1 MENKYFT
8 PDIEDIC
15 VGYECEICPHLGYK
29 DEWIPV
35 TGKCEEIPG
44 NGVKDC
50 NLDELTYD
58 CLVDGYIGIRVPY
71 LTKEQI
77 EAEGWKHTGGKLIS
91 GANQYYEKKEKYS
104 PVIIYSTDN
113 RKIKIEDSEGNTLL
127 ETVECKDI
135 NTFRKIIKLLG
146 I

>member
-8 PDIEDIC
+8 PDIEDFHI
-15 VGYECEICPHLGYK
+15 GYELQLYNLTEKLWENVVLGKEIMYRFCYDPK
-29 DEWIPV
+29 EKKTSDEFV
-35 TGKCEEIPG
+35 
-44 NGVKDC
+44 
-50 NLDELTYD
+50 
-58 CLVDGYIGIRVPY
+58 RVPC

-91 GANQYYEKKEKYS
+91 GANQLYEKKEKYS
-104 PVIIYSTDN
+104 PVIIYSTDS

-146 I
+146 ICH

>member
-1 MENKYFT
+1 MKNNKYFT
-8 PDIEDIC
+8 PDIEDIH
-15 VGYECEICPHLGYK
+15 VGYELEWKCLTRKQDWEKTVCDVDLMSIIYDQFEHA
-29 DEWIPV
+29 DE
-35 TGKCEEIPG
+35 EEPF
-44 NGVKDC
+44 
-50 NLDELTYD
+50 EEQF
-58 CLVDGYIGIRVPY
+58 RVPY

-91 GANQYYEKKEKYS
+91 GANQLYEKKEKYS